1 MSSHDRRRVRAT
13 HHGLGLFLA
22 LGALLVV
29 ATGLALQH
37 PAWLGR
43 GAMPPRVLAADPVD
57 PQRLLRASPALLEES
72 RDGGATWRELP
83 LPAAPDLPLTLVFA
97 SPPARGAWLLG
108 VTELLA
114 SVDGG
119 AVWDRRELP
128 PRLGRDDPPLGL
140 AVTAD
145 GRPLVVTMYGAWLAD
160 ADGARWTSLWQV
172 APTRGDRLRDLARR
186 LHAGHWGLPFMP
198 RLYDLGTLLFV
209 VVLVTGLVLGLH
221 ARKRQRKHHRP

>member
-1 MSSHDRRRVRAT
+1 MSSQDRRRVRAT

-57 PQRLLRASPALLEES
+57 PQRLLRASAALLEES
-72 RDGGATWRELP
+72 RDGGATWSELP
-83 LPAAPDLPLTLVFA
+83 LPAAPDLPLALVFA

-114 SVDGG
+114 SNDGG
-119 AVWDRRELP
+119 AVWDRRDLP
-128 PRLGRDDPPLGL
+128 PRPGREDPPLGL

-145 GRPLVVTMYGAWLAD
+145 GRPLVVTAYGAWVGD
-160 ADGARWTSLWQV
+160 IDGESWTSLWQIE
-172 APTRGDRLRDLARR
+172 PTRGDRLRDLVRR

-209 VVLVTGLVLGLH
+209 VVLVTGLVLGLR
-221 ARKRQRKHHRP
+221 ARKRQRKHHHS